1 MAKRFLS
8 PIGLPSGTANPD
20 TGVAGDLF
28 YRTDLNQIV
37 LYTGTAWLPASGSG
51 ADSEEVLAILAELGL
66 VGSGSGSPST
76 TVYITQVDGGV
87 PETTTFALDYSGGNP
102 DSQLATPT
110 DYDLT
115 IGSGGTGSGSFFV
128 SPTPPSSPVEGDTWF
143 NESEAKLLIYYD
155 NFWVE
160 STAGKM
166 GPTGPQG
173 PAITIP
179 GPYANDS
186 AAASAGVEIGES
198 YYRSTG
204 QVFIRLT

>member
-8 PIGLPSGTANPD
+8 PVGLPSGTANPE

-28 YRTDLNQIV
+28 YRTDLSQIV
-37 LYTGTAWLPASGSG
+37 LYSGTEWLSASGTDLQG
-51 ADSEEVLAILAELGL
+51 VLDLLAELGL
-66 VGSGSGSPST
+66 VGVGSGSPST
-76 TVYITQVDGGV
+76 TLYVSQVDGGS
-87 PETTTFALDYSGGNP
+87 PETTTFVVDYSGGQP
-102 DSQLATPT
+102 DSELAAATN
-110 DYDLT
+110 YDLVSPG
-115 IGSGGTGSGSFFV
+115 GSTTGTFFV
-128 SPTPPSSPVEGDTWF
+128 SPTPPSSPTEGDTWF
-143 NESEAKLLIYYD
+143 NETEAKLLVYYD

-173 PAITIP
+173 PALTIP
-179 GPYANDS
+179 GPYASDS
-186 AAASAGVEIGES
+186 AAATAGVEIGES